1 MKIPSFY
8 RASLLLPGIGLF
20 LSGVIIG
27 SSIFMGVYHQNFN
40 FLVVELRKLKSD
52 NERLSLDLES
62 LTKFKDKQTVIQR
75 VTVHLKDSQTPPL
88 NEDIRKEL
96 EKKVQNDMKVVVGQK
111 VNSVNDSLE
120 LYEKLISDRTYYG
133 VFEKDYVVRVKA
145 IMLVKNELVFWIAA
159 LERKPGAAGAPSDT
173 EENKGKSQW
182 FSPKKDDPFTM

>member
-8 RASLLLPGIGLF
+8 RASRLLPGIGLF

-159 LERKPGAAGAPSDT
+159 LERNPALPEPLQIQRKI
-173 EENKGKSQW
+173 KGKANGFLQ
-182 FSPKKDDPFTM
+182 KR